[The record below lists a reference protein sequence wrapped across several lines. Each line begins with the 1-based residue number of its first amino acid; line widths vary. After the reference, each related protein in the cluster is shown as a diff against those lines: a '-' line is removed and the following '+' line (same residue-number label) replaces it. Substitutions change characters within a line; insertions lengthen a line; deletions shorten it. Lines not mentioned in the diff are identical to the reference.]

1 MADASAAALPFSS
14 RQLERVF
21 ARLSGRP
28 PLHVHAV
35 LSGNINTILKV
46 ECEGRLYGLRVRTQE
61 QVYRYEPDLV
71 KEALVAALLTPG
83 ARPPTDAAVARLF
96 DSLLTARCGTLD
108 SETTVLPRLRYYDWT
123 RQLLAHPYC
132 VYDWANGAPLWD
144 TPSPSL
150 YRAAGRAL
158 AQIHT
163 VRFEAWYAD
172 FPSVGKKPLAWA
184 ERFPQALGKELDA
197 ARRHLPTALAEA
209 AAGLRL
215 PDTLEVRPCLVHND
229 FSPGNILT
237 ADGRLTA
244 IIDWDNA
251 VVDAPALDFVKMKY
265 WTAKNPSGLLSPHP
279 TLFAAFVGGYG
290 DAGQAIVE
298 SLAFALYELL
308 WLLRVFNFECAKQ
321 VQGIAP
327 APGYPE
333 AGAYEACL
341 SEVLTRLSRF

>member
-1 MADASAAALPFSS
+1 MVDASAARPSSS

-21 ARLSGRP
+21 AQLSGRP
-28 PLHVHAV
+28 PLHVYAV
-35 LSGNINTILKV
+35 LSGNINTIVKV
-46 ECEGRLYGLRVRTQE
+46 ECQGRLYGLRIRTQE

-71 KEALVAALLTPG
+71 KEALVAALLKPG
-83 ARPPTDAAVARLF
+83 ARPPTDAAIVRLF
-96 DSLLTARCGTLD
+96 DSLLTARCGALD
-108 SETTVLPRLRYYDWT
+108 SATAVLPRLRYYDWT
-123 RQLLAHPYC
+123 RQILAHPYC
-132 VYDWANGAPLWD
+132 VYDWVDGTPLWD
-144 TPSPSL
+144 TPAPHL
-150 YRAAGRAL
+150 YRAAGRSL

-197 ARRHLPTALAEA
+197 ARCRLPARLAEA

-265 WTAKNPSGLLSPHP
+265 WTAKNTAGLLSPQA
-279 TLFAAFVGGYG
+279 TLFGAFVEGYG
-290 DAGQAIVE
+290 DAGRAIVE
-298 SLAFALYELL
+298 SLAFALYEML

-321 VQGIAP
+321 AQGIAP